1 MAPNHRLTLQ
11 GAAFADRRSAA
22 LLSGPSE
29 KVFMSSSDTI
39 SAPQRLEAVLA
50 DARDAMTAYRQPDG
64 HWIFELEA
72 DVTISA
78 EFILLQHFL
87 GEIDEDEVGALSAH
101 IHSIQSADGSWPLF
115 AKGDGDL
122 SATVKAY
129 YALKL
134 AGDDPDAP
142 HMQKARAFVLARGGA
157 AKANVFTRIALAL
170 FGAVP
175 WRAVPAMPIEIML
188 LPRWFPF
195 HLAKVSYWS
204 RTVIVPLLILMALK
218 PQARN
223 PGGVG

>member
-1 MAPNHRLTLQ
+1 
-11 GAAFADRRSAA
+11 
-22 LLSGPSE
+22 
-29 KVFMSSSDTI
+29 MSSSDTI

-101 IHSIQSADGSWPLF
+101 IRSIQSADGSWPLF

-157 AKANVFTRIALAL
+157 VRANVFTRIALAL

-223 PGGVG
+223 PGGVGIRELFVTPPELERDYISNSSGDPVA